1 MRKINHYKNLIQICC
16 EFVCNYSF
24 EAIFQPAFR
33 YDSAS
38 IAKKIADEYGAHF
51 KTNYEELSPST
62 VDERLRLLSEEV
74 HRGLGSV
81 NDYFKDA
88 SASSASESAASVASA
103 AAASAASSIVAS
115 PSYQLVRPTD
125 VEPLLA
131 AADGAS
137 GEWTPIAGDYHTPH
151 LPSDFELGFVQHRDY
166 DHKGEPNRFVK
177 TSVMYVDDGKT
188 TGFVS
193 TKKFQ
198 YEQSVTPTYDPTT
211 TATMVVSSSGSYD
224 SNASGSYHQEP
235 DEEAKEVSARMGIF
249 CWLV

>member
-1 MRKINHYKNLIQICC
+1 
-16 EFVCNYSF
+16 
-24 EAIFQPAFR
+24 
-33 YDSAS
+33 
-38 IAKKIADEYGAHF
+38 
-51 KTNYEELSPST
+51 LSPST

-81 NDYFKDA
+81 NDYFKEA
-88 SASSASESAASVASA
+88 SASSASESAASA

-131 AADGAS
+131 AADGAG

-151 LPSDFELGFVQHRDY
+151 LPRDFELGFVHRHDY
-166 DHKGEPNRFVK
+166 DHKGEPQRFVK
-177 TSVMYVDDGKT
+177 TSVMYVDDGKA

-193 TKKFQ
+193 SKNFQ
-198 YEQSVTPTYDPTT
+198 YEQSVTPTYNPTS

-224 SNASGSYHQEP
+224 TNASGSYHQEP
-235 DEEAKEVSARMGIF
+235 DEEPKEVSVQMGIL
-249 CWLV
+249 LVV